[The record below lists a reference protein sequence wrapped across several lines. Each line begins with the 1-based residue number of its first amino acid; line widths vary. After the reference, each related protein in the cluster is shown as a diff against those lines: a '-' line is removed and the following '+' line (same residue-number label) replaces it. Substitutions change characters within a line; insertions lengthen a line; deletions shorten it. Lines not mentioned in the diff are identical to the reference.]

1 MPRRGETAVVPID
14 MASGERGGGG
24 GGGQEQT
31 KGERRRSHG
40 PGHHGRDGP
49 GRQHRGRPPPPP
61 PPVFR
66 PFRRWFP
73 FLVPL
78 FIVAN
83 VVLFVLTM
91 YVNDCPAHALATGAA
106 IGGSVGESATA
117 QGCVLVPELGRFA
130 FQSFKENP
138 LVGPSSATLLKMG
151 ALETSKVT
159 KDHEGWRLITCIW
172 LHAGVIH
179 ILANM
184 LSLVMI
190 GIRLEK
196 EFGFMRIGTL
206 YVISGV
212 GGSLLSSLF
221 MATNISV
228 GASGA
233 LFGLLG
239 SMLSELITNWT
250 IYENKVDS
258 KIYAIFSQII
268 PYSMF
273 LILFLFLKIQIAA
286 LLTLVVIIVI
296 NLAVGILP
304 HVDNFAH
311 LGGFTS
317 GFCLGF
323 VLLMRPQFG
332 YINQKNSPLGY
343 PMGVTKRKFKIYQI
357 ILFVIATV
365 IVISG
370 FTVGLVLL
378 FQGFNASEHCSWCHY
393 LSCVPTS
400 KWSCNTPNNYCMSSQ
415 LGNQLNLTCE
425 STGKTAT
432 YVLNNPNNTEAIKH
446 LCVGLCS

>member
-14 MASGERGGGG
+14 VDGGGG
-24 GGGQEQT
+24 RQERP
-31 KGERRRSHG
+31 KSPRHRSHG
-40 PGHHGRDGP
+40 PGHHGRHGP
-49 GRQHRGRPPPPP
+49 NHQHRSRPPPPP
-61 PPVFR
+61 PPEFR

-83 VVLFVLTM
+83 IVLFVLTM
-91 YVNDCPAHALATGAA
+91 YENDCPARAAAAGSA
-106 IGGSVGESATA
+106 IGGSIGESATA
-117 QGCVLVPELGRFA
+117 QGCWLTPELGRFA
-130 FQSFKENP
+130 FQSLKENP

-159 KDHEGWRLITCIW
+159 QDHEGWRLITCIW
-172 LHAGVIH
+172 LHAGVVH

-184 LSLVMI
+184 LSLLLI

-212 GGSLLSSLF
+212 GGSLMSALF
-221 MATNISV
+221 MVSNISV

-250 IYENKVDS
+250 IYENKV
-258 KIYAIFSQII
+258 
-268 PYSMF
+268 
-273 LILFLFLKIQIAA
+273 AA
-286 LLTLVVIIVI
+286 LLTLVMIIAL

-311 LGGFTS
+311 LGGFVS
-317 GFCLGF
+317 GFFLGF

-332 YINQKNSPLGY
+332 YINQKNSPLGF
-343 PMGVTKRKFKIYQI
+343 PMGATKSKYKTYQI
-357 ILFVIATV
+357 ILWVIATV
-365 IVISG
+365 IVISVHHW
-370 FTVGLVLL
+370 VGI
-378 FQGFNASEHCSWCHY
+378 
-393 LSCVPTS
+393 T
-400 KWSCNTPNNYCMSSQ
+400 
-415 LGNQLNLTCE
+415 
-425 STGKTAT
+425 
-432 YVLNNPNNTEAIKH
+432 TERVQ
-446 LCVGLCS
+446 C

>member
-14 MASGERGGGG
+14 AASGERGG
-24 GGGQEQT
+24 QERP
-31 KGERRRSHG
+31 KSERHRSHG
-40 PGHHGRDGP
+40 PGHHGRHGP
-49 GRQHRGRPPPPP
+49 HHQHRSRPPPPP

-83 VVLFVLTM
+83 VALFVLTM
-91 YVNDCPAHALATGAA
+91 YVNDCPAHARAAGAA

-117 QGCVLVPELGRFA
+117 QGCWLAPELGR
-130 FQSFKENP
+130 
-138 LVGPSSATLLKMG
+138 LLKMG

-184 LSLVMI
+184 LSLVLI

-196 EFGFMRIGTL
+196 EFGFLRIGTL

-221 MATNISV
+221 MVSNISV

-250 IYENKVDS
+250 IYENK
-258 KIYAIFSQII
+258 
-268 PYSMF
+268 
-273 LILFLFLKIQIAA
+273 IAA
-286 LLTLVVIIVI
+286 LMTLVMIIVI

-317 GFCLGF
+317 GFFLGF

-343 PMGVTKRKFKIYQI
+343 PMGVTKQKFKIYQI
-357 ILFVIATV
+357 ILFVIALV
-365 IVISG
+365 ILISG

-400 KWSCNTPNNYCMSSQ
+400 KWSCKAPSNYCMSSQ
-415 LGNQLNLTCE
+415 LGNQLNLTCQ
-425 STGKTAT
+425 STGKAAT
-432 YVLNNPNNTEAIKH
+432 YVLSNPNNTEAIKN

>member
-1 MPRRGETAVVPID
+1 MGRRGETAVVPID
-14 MASGERGGGG
+14 VASGGGG
-24 GGGQEQT
+24 GR
-31 KGERRRSHG
+31 GEERPKSERHRSHG
-40 PGHHGRDGP
+40 PGHHGRHG
-49 GRQHRGRPPPPP
+49 QHRSRPPPPP
-61 PPVFR
+61 PPAFR

-83 VVLFVLTM
+83 IVLFVLTM
-91 YVNDCPAHALATGAA
+91 YVNDCPAHARATGAA

-117 QGCVLVPELGRFA
+117 QGCLLAPELGRFA

-138 LVGPSSATLLKMG
+138 LVGPSSATLLEMG

-172 LHAGVIH
+172 LHAGVVH

-184 LSLVMI
+184 LSLLMI

-196 EFGFMRIGTL
+196 EFGFIRIGTL

-221 MATNISV
+221 MVSNISV

-250 IYENKVDS
+250 IYENK
-258 KIYAIFSQII
+258 F
-268 PYSMF
+268 
-273 LILFLFLKIQIAA
+273 AA
-286 LLTLVVIIVI
+286 LLTLVMIIVI

-311 LGGFTS
+311 LGGFMS

-323 VLLMRPQFG
+323 VLLIRPQFG
-332 YINQKNSPLGY
+332 YINQKNSPLGF
-343 PMGVTKRKFKIYQI
+343 PTGVTKRKFKTYQI
-357 ILFVIATV
+357 ILLVIATV
-365 IVISG
+365 MLVSG

-400 KWSCNTPNNYCMSSQ
+400 KWSCNAPNNYCMSSQ

-432 YVLNNPNNTEAIKH
+432 YVLSNPNSTEAIKN

>member
-1 MPRRGETAVVPID
+1 MPRRGETAVVPIE
-14 MASGERGGGG
+14 MGGGG
-24 GGGQEQT
+24 GGGQDRP
-31 KGERRRSHG
+31 KSPRRRSHG
-40 PGHHGRDGP
+40 PGHHGHGH
-49 GRQHRGRPPPPP
+49 GHHGHHGHHHRSRPPPPP
-61 PPVFR
+61 PPDFR

-78 FIVAN
+78 FVIVN
-83 VVLFVLTM
+83 VALFVLTM
-91 YVNDCPAHALATGAA
+91 YINDCPAHMQAAGAA
-106 IGGSVGESATA
+106 IGGSAGEGAAA
-117 QGCVLVPELGRFA
+117 QGCWLEPELGRFA
-130 FQSFKENP
+130 FQSYKENP
-138 LVGPSSATLLKMG
+138 LIGPSSATLLKIG

-172 LHAGVIH
+172 LHAGVVH

-184 LSLVMI
+184 LSLLLI

-212 GGSLLSSLF
+212 GGSLLSALF
-221 MATNISV
+221 MVSNISV

-250 IYENKVDS
+250 IYENK
-258 KIYAIFSQII
+258 F
-268 PYSMF
+268 
-273 LILFLFLKIQIAA
+273 AA
-286 LLTLVVIIVI
+286 LLTLVIIILI

-317 GFCLGF
+317 GFFLGF
-323 VLLMRPQFG
+323 VLLVRPQFG
-332 YINQKNSPLGY
+332 YINQKNSPLGF
-343 PMGVTKRKFKIYQI
+343 PMGTTKRKYKAYQI
-357 ILFVIATV
+357 ILWVIATV
-365 IVISG
+365 ILISG
-370 FTVGLVLL
+370 FTIGLVLVL
-378 FQGFNASEHCSWCHY
+378 KGFNASEHCPWCHY

-400 KWSCNTPNNYCMSSQ
+400 KWNCNAPNNYCMSSQ
-415 LGNQLNLTCE
+415 LGNQLNLTCQ
-425 STGKTAT
+425 STGKTQT
-432 YVLNNPNNTEAIKH
+432 YTLNNPNNTEAIKH

>member
-14 MASGERGGGG
+14 VE
-24 GGGQEQT
+24 GGQGRP
-31 KGERRRSHG
+31 KSPRHRSHG
-40 PGHHGRDGP
+40 PGHHGRNGP
-49 GRQHRGRPPPPP
+49 QHQHRSRPPPPTP
-61 PPVFR
+61 QEFR

-91 YVNDCPAHALATGAA
+91 YVNDCPAHAQATGAA
-106 IGGSVGESATA
+106 IGGSIGESATA
-117 QGCVLVPELGRFA
+117 QGCWLAPELGRFA

-138 LVGPSSATLLKMG
+138 LVGPSSATLLRMG

-172 LHAGVIH
+172 LHAGVVH

-184 LSLVMI
+184 LSLLLI

-196 EFGFMRIGTL
+196 EFGFMRIGAL
-206 YVISGV
+206 YVLSGV
-212 GGSLLSSLF
+212 GGSLMSALF
-221 MATNISV
+221 MASNISV

-250 IYENKVDS
+250 IYENK
-258 KIYAIFSQII
+258 F
-268 PYSMF
+268 
-273 LILFLFLKIQIAA
+273 AA
-286 LLTLVVIIVI
+286 LLTLVMIIVI

-311 LGGFTS
+311 LGGFVS
-317 GFCLGF
+317 GFFLGF

-332 YINQKNSPLGY
+332 YINQKNSPLG
-343 PMGVTKRKFKIYQI
+343 MSITKQKFKTYQI
-357 ILFVIATV
+357 ILWVIATV
-365 IVISG
+365 ILISG

-378 FQGFNASEHCSWCHY
+378 LQGYNASEHCSWCHY

-400 KWSCNTPNNYCMSSQ
+400 KWSCNAPSNYCMSSQ
-415 LGNQLNLTCE
+415 LGNQLNLICQ

-432 YVLNNPNNTEAIKH
+432 YVLTDPSNSEAIKN
-446 LCVGLCS
+446 LCVGLCG